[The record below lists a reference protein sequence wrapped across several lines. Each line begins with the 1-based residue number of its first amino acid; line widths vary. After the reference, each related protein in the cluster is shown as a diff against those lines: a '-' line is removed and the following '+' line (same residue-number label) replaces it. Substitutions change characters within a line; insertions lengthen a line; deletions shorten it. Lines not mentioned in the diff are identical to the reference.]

1 MIKPLT
7 ELGIGNPGIVTAIR
21 GSVKEVSSLKDLGL
35 HLGSQVKVLHG
46 KEGDSIMVAVGD
58 AASAS
63 TIRWQRKFL
72 FID

>member
-7 ELGIGNPGIVTAIR
+7 E
-21 GSVKEVSSLKDLGL
+21 LGL

-58 AASAS
+58 ARIGINYQMAKK
-63 TIRWQRKFL
+63 IL
-72 FID
+72 VH

>member
-46 KEGDSIMVAVGD
+46 KEGDSIMVAV
-58 AASAS
+58 
-63 TIRWQRKFL
+63 
-72 FID
+72 

>member
-58 AASAS
+58 ARIGINYQVAKK
-63 TIRWQRKFL
+63 IL
-72 FID
+72 VH

>member
-58 AASAS
+58 APSAS

>member
-46 KEGDSIMVAVGD
+46 KESWLQWEMP
-58 AASAS
+58 ASAS
-63 TIRWQRKFL
+63 TTRWQRKFL